1 MERIEAALKSSSR
14 KDMAFKTTMP
24 VHEEFLAVTTAED
37 FSVDDFFDLPNDD
50 VFTEEEAEPK
60 TLQDMLHVSAEEPQ
74 DNGDALHQSNDG
86 FVPLPPSELAVP
98 TDELAELE
106 WLSHFVEDSFTE
118 YSAPNLTGTPTEK
131 PAWLTGDRKHP
142 LTPTITQDSCLK
154 SPVPSKSRTKRNR
167 NGTNFWSLGSPS
179 SSSSGPSSSN
189 STSSSSSGPSNTWL
203 SGAEL
208 LEPLSTSE
216 KPPVPKK
223 HKKRSAAESVFS
235 GQLLEQQQPSRRC
248 THCGVQKTPQWR
260 AGPMGAKTLCNA
272 CGVRYKS
279 GRLLPEYRPACSPT
293 FSSELHSNHHRK
305 VMEMRR
311 KKEPTD
317 DNETGLNQLVQ
328 SPQAVPSF

>member
-1 MERIEAALKSSSR
+1 MERVEAALKSSIR
-14 KDMAFKTTMP
+14 KDMAFKTTLP
-24 VHEEFLAVTTAED
+24 VYEDFLAVTTAED
-37 FSVDDFFDLPNDD
+37 FSVDDFFDLSNDS
-50 VFTEEEAEPK
+50 VFTEEEAAEPK
-60 TLQDMLHVSAEEPQ
+60 TLQEMLHVSTEEPH
-74 DNGDALHQSNDG
+74 DNGDALRQSNDDFG
-86 FVPLPPSELAVP
+86 SLPPSELSVP

-118 YSAPNLTGTPTEK
+118 YSAPNLTGTPTENQ
-131 PAWLTGDRKHP
+131 LVFQ
-142 LTPTITQDSCLK
+142 I
-154 SPVPSKSRTKRNR
+154 PVPSKSRTKRNR
-167 NGTNFWSLGSPS
+167 NGTNFWSIGSC
-179 SSSSGPSSSN
+179 SSSGPSSSS
-189 STSSSSSGPSNTWL
+189 STSSSSSGPSNTWF

-208 LEPLSTSE
+208 LEPVFTSE
-216 KPPVPKK
+216 KPP
-223 HKKRSAAESVFS
+223 SVNS
-235 GQLLEQQQPSRRC
+235 GQQQPSRRC
-248 THCGVQKTPQWR
+248 SHCGVQKTPQWR

-328 SPQAVPSF
+328 SPQAVPSFEETKASKLERRVS